1 MIILV
6 FTNVEK
12 ICQSTNERACTASY
26 FIKELSMN
34 IELKYPNLS
43 QQVTQ
48 YVQELQIFKNA
59 YQRLNTN
66 DNNSD
71 CAKIA
76 NENISARTEEKQSG
90 NTDDGHNNYEINLS
104 VNN

>member
-1 MIILV
+1 
-6 FTNVEK
+6 
-12 ICQSTNERACTASY
+12 
-26 FIKELSMN
+26 MN

-59 YQRLNTN
+59 YQRLKTN

-104 VNN
+104 VNNESAHKKNEQMKQQKQEQTKINTCVQ